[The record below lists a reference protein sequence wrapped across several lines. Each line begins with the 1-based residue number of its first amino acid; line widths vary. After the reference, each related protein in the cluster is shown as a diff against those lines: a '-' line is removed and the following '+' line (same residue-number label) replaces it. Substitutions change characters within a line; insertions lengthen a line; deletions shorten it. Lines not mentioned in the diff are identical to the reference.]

1 MVANMIAGAN
11 FPSLDVGAVII
22 LYLLIGAVVCIPY
35 MKRMH
40 QRAAAMPAQAPVRK
54 E

>member
-1 MVANMIAGAN
+1 
-11 FPSLDVGAVII
+11 VII

-35 MKRMH
+35 TKRMH
-40 QRAAAMPAQAPVRK
+40 QRAAARQSSDR